1 MEGIQNQF
9 LAAIEAFLAKKGMTP
24 TQFGKGA
31 VNDPNFVADLRRGRS
46 TTTKV
51 ADRVMA
57 FMREHEATA

>member
-1 MEGIQNQF
+1 MDGIQNQF
-9 LAAIEAFLAKKGMTP
+9 LAAIEAFLSKEGMTA
-24 TQFGKGA
+24 TQFGKAA

-57 FMREHEATA
+57 FMREREDAA